1 MNCVFIEGKSWN
13 FSNRIMERLVRSVYD
28 IAEDFSAD
36 STVDE
41 KEEKEK
47 DGQVNIS
54 MSVYVTMDFIF
65 NTKLISVMMMLTIC
79 IKACNSLL
87 SVFLPLTCS

>member
-1 MNCVFIEGKSWN
+1 
-13 FSNRIMERLVRSVYD
+13 MERLVRSVYD

-54 MSVYVTMDFIF
+54 M
-65 NTKLISVMMMLTIC
+65 
-79 IKACNSLL
+79 
-87 SVFLPLTCS
+87 

>member
-36 STVDE
+36 STVDD

-54 MSVYVTMDFIF
+54 M
-65 NTKLISVMMMLTIC
+65 
-79 IKACNSLL
+79 
-87 SVFLPLTCS
+87 